1 MKKHCCNARCTLST
15 IGIILIAFG
24 ASFAIFW
31 PQTFQY
37 LMHKVSN
44 ILNFMLKS
52 NLILLL

>member
-37 LMHKVSN
+37 LMQKVSK
-44 ILNFMLKS
+44 I
-52 NLILLL
+52 